1 VARPDNLPKSLIT
14 GAPIVYYQTD
24 MKQPSTV
31 TLYKPTLFSRSPM
44 TLRSCLLATVLFTLL
59 APALLPAQEPN
70 PLHTASRQEL
80 NIIKVLVAQENAWNK
95 GDLAGFTSSF
105 KDSPDTLFIT
115 HQLFRGFAGLL
126 DEYKHDYPNKAA
138 MGTLT
143 YSDLEVHPLDE
154 NFAVVVGKY
163 HLERTKKDGGSA
175 DGLFSLVFENTD
187 NGWKIV
193 VDHTT

>member
-1 VARPDNLPKSLIT
+1 
-14 GAPIVYYQTD
+14 
-24 MKQPSTV
+24 
-31 TLYKPTLFSRSPM
+31 M
-44 TLRSCLLATVLFTLL
+44 TLRSSLRLAALSLILL
-59 APALLPAQEPN
+59 APALLTAQAN
-70 PLHTASRQEL
+70 DPLHTATRQEL
-80 NIIKVLVAQENAWNK
+80 NIIKVLLAQENAWNK
-95 GDLAGFTSSF
+95 GDLAAFASGY

-115 HQLFRGFAGLL
+115 HQVFRGFAGLL

-138 MGTLT
+138 MGTLA

-154 NFAVVVGKY
+154 NFAVVIGKY
-163 HLERTKKDGGSA
+163 HLERSKKDGGNA

>member
-1 VARPDNLPKSLIT
+1 
-14 GAPIVYYQTD
+14 
-24 MKQPSTV
+24 MPSNQ
-31 TLYKPTLFSRSPM
+31 LSSRFDM
-44 TLRSCLLATVLFTLL
+44 TLRSSLQFVALIFVLL
-59 APALLPAQEPN
+59 APGFLHAQEPN

-80 NIIKVLVAQENAWNK
+80 NIIKVLIAQENAWNK
-95 GDLAGFTSSF
+95 GDLVGFASGF

-115 HQLFRGFAGLL
+115 HTVSRGFSGLL
-126 DEYKHDYPNKAA
+126 DEYKRDYPNKAA

-154 NFAVVVGKY
+154 NFAVVIGKY
-163 HLERTKKDGGSA
+163 RLERSKKDGGNA
-175 DGLFSLVFENTD
+175 EGLFSLVFENTD

>member
-1 VARPDNLPKSLIT
+1 
-14 GAPIVYYQTD
+14 
-24 MKQPSTV
+24 
-31 TLYKPTLFSRSPM
+31 M
-44 TLRSCLLATVLFTLL
+44 TLRGSFRSAALGLTFL
-59 APALLPAQEPN
+59 APILLSAQEPN
-70 PLHTASRQEL
+70 PLHTATRQEL

-95 GDLAGFTSSF
+95 GDLAAFASAF

-115 HQLFRGFAGLL
+115 HQIFRGFAGLV
-126 DEYKHDYPNKAA
+126 DEYKHDYPSKAA

-154 NFAVVVGKY
+154 NFAVVLGKY
-163 HLERTKKDGGSA
+163 HLERGKKDGGNVE
-175 DGLFSLVFENTD
+175 GLFSLVFENTD